1 MYCPKC
7 AREIVS
13 AEMEYCPGCGINLG
27 SVRSA
32 VDGEAAGSAIGPAKG
47 IRQGVRLILLALALF
62 PAFVLLSALFPPN
75 DRLVESSPS
84 NTWFEQIGWA
94 VLWTLALAGVAR
106 IAYAMV
112 FERVT
117 RAASSEEPLS
127 SREINAART
136 AKGLPEQREVPI
148 GSWKTSGE
156 LFEPVFAKKHTSGD
170 LK

>member
-13 AEMEYCPGCGINLG
+13 AEMEYCPGCGISLG
-27 SVRSA
+27 TVRSA
-32 VDGEAAGSAIGPAKG
+32 VDGGVAGNAAGASKG
-47 IRQGVRLILLALALF
+47 IRQGVRLILLALVLF
-62 PAFVLLSALFPPN
+62 PAFVLLSAMFPPN

-84 NTWFEQIGWA
+84 STWFEQIGWA
-94 VLWTLALAGVAR
+94 VLWTLALAGAVR
-106 IAYAMV
+106 IAYALV

-117 RAASSEEPLS
+117 RAVSPEESLS
-127 SREINAART
+127 SKEINAVRA

-156 LFEPVFAKKHTSGD
+156 LFEPVFAKKHTSGE
-170 LK
+170 LR

>member
-13 AEMEYCPGCGINLG
+13 AEMEYCPGCGIGLG

-32 VDGEAAGSAIGPAKG
+32 VEGGNAPGAAKG
-47 IRQGVRLILLALALF
+47 IRQGVKLILLALVLF
-62 PAFVLLSALFPPN
+62 PAFVLLSAMFPPN

-84 NTWFEQIGWA
+84 STWFEQIGWA
-94 VLWTLALAGVAR
+94 VLWTLALAGAVR
-106 IAYAMV
+106 IAYAIV

-117 RAASSEEPLS
+117 RTVSSGEPLS
-127 SREINAART
+127 SKEVNAART

-156 LFEPVFAKKHTSGD
+156 LFEPVFVKKGGSGE
-170 LK
+170 LR